1 MPSQEGSGAREG
13 RRNQKLQESRNR
25 ELQGKV
31 SGKKVKKQV
40 RSRSSDK
47 MQDEKQRPRDARG
60 LLMVTKK
67 VKTRLPL

>member
-13 RRNQKLQESRNR
+13 RRNQKLQESGNR

-47 MQDEKQRPRDARG
+47 DEKQRPRDARG